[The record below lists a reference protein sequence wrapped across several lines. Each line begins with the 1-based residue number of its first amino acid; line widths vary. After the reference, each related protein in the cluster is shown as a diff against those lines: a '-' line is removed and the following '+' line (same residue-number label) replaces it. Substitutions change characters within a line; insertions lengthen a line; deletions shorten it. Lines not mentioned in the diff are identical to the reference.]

1 MSNAIKSAALAIFGR
16 MASVC
21 DCDAPEGSEPSDHGT
36 DCGIASAW
44 DDAVDAANERASG
57 SCFALYE
64 EVSMFEDDP
73 TYSPF
78 EGDDADWLDY

>member
-1 MSNAIKSAALAIFGR
+1 MSNAINSAALAIFEG
-16 MASVC
+16 MACVC
-21 DCDAPEGSEPSDHGT
+21 DCDASDAEPSDHDA
-36 DCGIASAW
+36 DCGIRSAW

-57 SCFALYE
+57 SVFALYE

-73 TYSPF
+73 MYSPF